1 MCSGQE
7 TFDAKYKAFGLDTIW
22 GWDDQ
27 SGILP
32 CRVRKRRTEAM
43 NLSDVVLRNED
54 LMWLLCAIQVYLR
67 HCLLAVKKLGE
78 DFKERSSTMQ
88 LVKQVK
94 SFGGVIKQYSHES
107 ATTKCTM
114 KFSIFLPPS
123 ASDSN
128 KVPVLFYLA
137 GLTCNDELLFV
148 KAPEAQRVAAS
159 RGIAIVTTDTSPR
172 GVSVP
177 GDEDSWD
184 FGTAAG
190 FYVDATEPK
199 WDEHYRM
206 YSYVTKELPALITA
220 NFPVLEDKHS
230 IMGHSMG
237 GHGALVLGIRN
248 PEYDATQLILRHGP
262 IAQSILIDQGREDNF
277 FHDKQLL
284 PEAFEV
290 RYIVLILGLTACQS
304 VGQKLTLRMQYSYV
318 YEYVQDGYDHSYYFI
333 ASFVEDHVNHHA
345 DALLQ

>member
-1 MCSGQE
+1 
-7 TFDAKYKAFGLDTIW
+7 
-22 GWDDQ
+22 
-27 SGILP
+27 
-32 CRVRKRRTEAM
+32 
-43 NLSDVVLRNED
+43 
-54 LMWLLCAIQVYLR
+54 
-67 HCLLAVKKLGE
+67 
-78 DFKERSSTMQ
+78 MQ

-107 ATTKCTM
+107 ASTKCTM

-148 KAPEAQRVAAS
+148 KAPEAQKVAAS

-177 GDEDSWD
+177 GDEDNWD
-184 FGTAAG
+184 FGTGAG

-220 NFPVLEDKHS
+220 NFPVLEDKQS

-248 PEYDATQLILRHGP
+248 P
-262 IAQSILIDQGREDNF
+262 
-277 FHDKQLL
+277 
-284 PEAFEV
+284 V
-290 RYIVLILGLTACQS
+290 RSWRIE
-304 VGQKLTLRMQYSYV
+304 K
-318 YEYVQDGYDHSYYFI
+318 
-333 ASFVEDHVNHHA
+333 
-345 DALLQ
+345 